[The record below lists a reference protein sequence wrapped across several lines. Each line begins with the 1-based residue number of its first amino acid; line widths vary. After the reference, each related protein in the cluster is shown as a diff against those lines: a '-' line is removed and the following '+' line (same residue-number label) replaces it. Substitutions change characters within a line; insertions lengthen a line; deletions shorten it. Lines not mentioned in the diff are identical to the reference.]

1 MVIKYFDEFE
11 GKWLDISGNTGSTLT
26 YGVDGWETSTGYSK
40 LVLLISQTG
49 TDDPTY
55 TELENTTGET
65 YTIERDV
72 TAGNYYLTFSTGI
85 MSQGK
90 TVIFI
95 QQSDVDIIQ
104 AYRYDIS
111 QLNIV
116 TNGDDI
122 LNFTSLE
129 VRIYN

>member
-1 MVIKYFDEFE
+1 MIVKYFDEFD
-11 GKWLDISGNTGSTLT
+11 GKWLDITGDTGSGLV
-26 YGVDGWETSTGYSK
+26 YGVDGWETSAGFKK

-65 YTIERDV
+65 YTIQRDI
-72 TAGNYYLTFSTGI
+72 TAGSYYLTFSAGI

-104 AYRYDIS
+104 AYRYDLT

-116 TNGDDI
+116 TSGDDI
-122 LNFTSLE
+122 LYFTSLE